1 VDKPTEPSERSA
13 IWDVIKVITLKDK
26 NRKLDRTVGVR
37 LSRIERLYLESTLQT
52 AAQRLVK
59 YDVAAEM
66 LSSLSDDD
74 DDDDDDDDLGNA
86 TDDKPLA
93 ADCSDDCLTTFLFL
107 TNVTEEVA

>member
-1 VDKPTEPSERSA
+1 MDKPTEPSERSA

-37 LSRIERLYLESTLQT
+37 LSRIERLYLKSTLQT

-66 LSSLSDDD
+66 LSSLS
-74 DDDDDDDDLGNA
+74 DDDDDDDLGNA

>member
-1 VDKPTEPSERSA
+1 MDKPTEPSERSA

-37 LSRIERLYLESTLQT
+37 LSRIERLYLKSTLQT

-66 LSSLSDDD
+66 LSSLSDD